1 MAVLFPLA
9 NSFLNNYNYFIMNEK
24 ILFFDIDGTLLGR
37 NEYLPE
43 SAEEAIRKT
52 RAKGNLCF
60 ICSGRSKAMLPQ
72 KLLKVG
78 FDGIIC
84 GGGTYISF
92 KDEVLVD
99 HKLSL
104 KEMNIFMSFRLN
116 AIVTLPDLNFCL
128 KNCPDR

>member
-1 MAVLFPLA
+1 
-9 NSFLNNYNYFIMNEK
+9 MNEK

-43 SAEEAIRKT
+43 SAVEAIKKT

-60 ICSGRSKAMLPQ
+60 ICSGRSKAMLPK
-72 KLLKVG
+72 KLLDVG

-92 KDEVLVD
+92 ENDRKDCFQIFQIQKSEYHFPVRF
-99 HKLSL
+99 LSQRV
-104 KEMNIFMSFRLN
+104 FS
-116 AIVTLPDLNFCL
+116 
-128 KNCPDR
+128 